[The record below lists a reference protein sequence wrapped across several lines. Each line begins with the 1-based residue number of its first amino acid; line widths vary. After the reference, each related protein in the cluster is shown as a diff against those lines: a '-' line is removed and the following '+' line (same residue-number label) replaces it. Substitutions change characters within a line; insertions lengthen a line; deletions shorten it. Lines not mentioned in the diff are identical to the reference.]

1 MIQLLF
7 TNRMGAVEKQQATA
21 VTKGAATYQVSAE
34 EIQKGKYLAV
44 FQSQGE
50 ENVIPFIRQ

>member
-1 MIQLLF
+1 
-7 TNRMGAVEKQQATA
+7 MGAVEKQQATA